1 MDIERIKQVGFRKEV
16 KEQLLTQITHLHTQ
30 VAKLEPEFLASP
42 ENDHAVFCS
51 ATAIM
56 TNIDILLKLL

>member
-1 MDIERIKQVGFRKEV
+1 MDIKRIKQVGFRKEV

-30 VAKLEPEFLASP
+30 VAKLEPEFLANP
-42 ENDHAVFCS
+42 KNDHAVFCS